1 MRASDVD
8 EPVERLTTAG
18 VVEIVFTF
26 IRRFVVFGLG
36 CWVIGN
42 ALVNPE
48 ERLGQLAV
56 GMVMVGVLPIENIF
70 NWKVQRPVTDVEE
83 KPKSA

>member
-1 MRASDVD
+1 MRPEDVD
-8 EPVERLTTAG
+8 ESAERLTTFE
-18 VVEIVFTF
+18 VYFT
-26 IRRFVVFGLG
+26 ILRRFVVFGLG

-70 NWKVQRPVTDVEE
+70 SWKVSRRVTEVEE
-83 KPKSA
+83 KPHSA

>member
-1 MRASDVD
+1 VRSADVD
-8 EPVERLTTAG
+8 ESAERLTTFE
-18 VVEIVFTF
+18 VYFT
-26 IRRFVVFGLG
+26 ILRRFVVFGLG

-42 ALVNPE
+42 ALINPE

-70 NWKVQRPVTDVEE
+70 SWKVERRPTTPSNTIMKE
-83 KPKSA
+83 

>member
-1 MRASDVD
+1 VG
-8 EPVERLTTAG
+8 T
-18 VVEIVFTF
+18 VEIVFTYV
-26 IRRFVVFGLG
+26 RRFVVFGLG

-70 NWKVQRPVTDVEE
+70 SWHRGAQ
-83 KPKSA
+83 KPPDLVVGPDPGA

>member
-1 MRASDVD
+1 MS
-8 EPVERLTTAG
+8 TAE
-18 VVEIVFTF
+18 VVFTF
-26 IRRFVVFGLG
+26 VRRLIVFGLG

-70 NWKVQRPVTDVEE
+70 SWRRVRSESLTGDAQ
-83 KPKSA
+83 KPPH

>member
-1 MRASDVD
+1 MENNGTAS
-8 EPVERLTTAG
+8 TAST
-18 VVEIVFTF
+18 VEIVFTF
-26 IRRFVVFGLG
+26 VRRFVVFGLG

-42 ALVNPE
+42 ALINPE

-70 NWKVQRPVTDVEE
+70 NWKIQRLPTEAD
-83 KPKSA
+83 KPASTITTMKE

>member
-1 MRASDVD
+1 VRPTDVD
-8 EPVERLTTAG
+8 ESSVRLTT
-18 VVEIVFTF
+18 VEIVFTY

-42 ALVNPE
+42 ALINPE

-70 NWKVQRPVTDVEE
+70 SWKVHRTEVE
-83 KPKSA
+83 KPPVA

>member
-1 MRASDVD
+1 MDAERRDAASTFEV
-8 EPVERLTTAG
+8 
-18 VVEIVFTF
+18 VFTF
-26 IRRFVVFGLG
+26 VRRLVVFGLG

-70 NWKVQRPVTDVEE
+70 SWKVERRPTPPSNTIMKE
-83 KPKSA
+83 